1 MTASTARCSSAPA
14 TGAPPETADGRQVLA
29 VGDGVPVGKIRL
41 HVLRILARGGMPAGG
56 EIVKQTHARRGS
68 AFQCGIFQ
76 QSGIDIGL
84 QLAYVQL

>member
-1 MTASTARCSSAPA
+1 M
-14 TGAPPETADGRQVLA
+14 
-29 VGDGVPVGKIRL
+29 
-41 HVLRILARGGMPAGG
+41 LRILARGGMPAGG